1 MVIGRALA
9 AGEGS
14 GRVLVLTAPLSLWG
28 GVNAGDAQIVERR
41 HPQFGESLS
50 GRVVVREGGKG
61 SSSGSS
67 VLAEMVR
74 LGTAPAGIVM
84 SRVDPILAVGS
95 LVAAE
100 MYGIRL
106 PVVLVSISDLEALKG
121 VHHLE
126 ISSKGKV
133 TGR

>member
-1 MVIGRALA
+1 MVTGRVLA
-9 AGEGS
+9 AGD
-14 GRVLVLTAPLSLWG
+14 GRGRGIVLTAPLSLWG
-28 GVNAGDAQIVERR
+28 GVDVGAQIVERR
-41 HPQFGESLS
+41 HPQFGESLR
-50 GRVVVREGGKG
+50 GRVVVMEGGKG

-74 LGTAPAGIVM
+74 LGTAPAGIVV

-106 PVVLVSISDLEALKG
+106 PVVLVSTSDLEALKR
-121 VHHLE
+121 VHHIE
-126 ISSKGKV
+126 ISSSGTV